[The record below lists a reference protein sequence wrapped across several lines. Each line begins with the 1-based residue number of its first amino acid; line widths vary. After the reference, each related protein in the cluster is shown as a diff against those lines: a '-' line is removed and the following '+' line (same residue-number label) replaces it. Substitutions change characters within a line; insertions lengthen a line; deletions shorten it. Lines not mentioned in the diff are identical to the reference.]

1 MVTASELEAPYA
13 NVMSKDLVGLVDRL
27 LLATGR
33 RDACTSVVLCGDGT
47 RCRSLM
53 ELEGLGKEIW
63 AGEDAQAYVNRLRD
77 EWSR

>member
-1 MVTASELEAPYA
+1 MITARELEAPYA
-13 NVMSKDLVGLVDRL
+13 YVMSENLMEPVERL

-47 RCRSLM
+47 RCHSLM